1 MQCAY
6 NLNTS
11 SLVKALLCSYIY
23 TYIGVD
29 VGRMWETVHRNLAK
43 DMGKSSGAVTITD
56 QSLLNSAASK
66 VSKTFCT
73 VDRQVW
79 QVLV

>member
-1 MQCAY
+1 M
-6 NLNTS
+6 
-11 SLVKALLCSYIY
+11 Y

-29 VGRMWETVHRNLAK
+29 VGRMWETVRRNLAK
-43 DMGKSSGAVTITD
+43 DMGKQSGVVTVTD

-73 VDRQVW
+73 VDR
-79 QVLV
+79 